1 MKGKVKA
8 REGRARSDAQGRGRG
23 KGTKKKATVGLPGHP
38 LAFPP
43 WRVFVTCRSAS
54 GSGNGKLDAQSKDRE
69 WGGLKMSSTAR
80 LRKRQ
85 YGRSSVAKS
94 KPYKPFLPTS
104 YSPQEG
110 YLKEGEDMLSIKEL
124 RWNVA
129 DYSKRHEENH
139 ERPQST
145 QLGDASGRDSRKEGL
160 FQHFYQ
166 VVQKE
171 RDRERPSDCV
181 IVCINNEQRDYA
193 TGIGHRLQDHGL
205 VVEMIHLSS
214 ASSLTRALQEVKD
227 DGSPFCILV
236 EQSNV
241 KLSSCTVIMLHESI
255 KIHRHMPLEDALEL
269 VAKEYRRFF
278 SKREQQECA
287 GIALQAGDLVDDFL
301 ARERLTSYSVPS
313 GIQHL
318 LFLLSEG
325 MYLYGNELNLLIDY
339 LKTRKG
345 QLEGFEALESLVSS
359 DHPSFQGRN
368 TPVVGKPPPLLPTPG
383 KPSFSGPHPPL
394 PAKSP
399 LLGDRPGGAL
409 LPPPGSGNPKGLF
422 APPLLPAA
430 PSKRPP
436 LGCPQPR
443 RAKRPLLGEKPG
455 LLAPLPGECTAFPL
469 PGRMEPDLSY
479 LSSSISAAQA
489 DGAAHISAE
498 IRKAPGARK
507 TEWLLPTWR
516 LHPPSRTEAPV

>member
-1 MKGKVKA
+1 
-8 REGRARSDAQGRGRG
+8 
-23 KGTKKKATVGLPGHP
+23 
-38 LAFPP
+38 
-43 WRVFVTCRSAS
+43 
-54 GSGNGKLDAQSKDRE
+54 
-69 WGGLKMSSTAR
+69 MSSSAR
-80 LRKRQ
+80 LRRRQ

-94 KPYKPFLPTS
+94 SKPYKPFPPTS

-110 YLKEGEDMLSIKEL
+110 YLKEGEDMLSVEEL
-124 RWNVA
+124 PRNVV

-145 QLGDASGRDSRKEGL
+145 QFGDAGGRDTQKERL

-166 VVQKE
+166 MIQKE

-181 IVCINNEQRDYA
+181 IVSINNEQREYA

-214 ASSLTRALQEVKD
+214 ESSLTRALHEVKD
-227 DGSPFCILV
+227 DRSPFCILV

-241 KLSSCTVIMLHESI
+241 KLSSCTVIILHESI
-255 KIHRHMPLEDALEL
+255 KIHRHMPLEDALDL

-278 SKREQQECA
+278 SKREQQERA
-287 GIALQAGDLVDDFL
+287 GIALQAGDLADDFL
-301 ARERLTSYSVPS
+301 AREQLTSYSVPS

-325 MYLYGNELNLLIDY
+325 MHLYRNELNLLIDY

-345 QLEGFEALESLVSS
+345 YLEGFETLESSATS
-359 DHPSFQGRN
+359 DHSSFQGRS
-368 TPVVGKPPPLLPTPG
+368 TSVVGKPPPLLPTPG

-399 LLGDRPGGAL
+399 LLGDRPGGGL
-409 LPPPGSGNPKGLF
+409 LPPPGLGNPKGLF

-430 PSKRPP
+430 PSKRPAP
-436 LGCPQPR
+436 LGCPRPK

-455 LLAPLPGECTAFPL
+455 LLVPPPALQSVLHKQTAQHP
-469 PGRMEPDLSY
+469 S
-479 LSSSISAAQA
+479 
-489 DGAAHISAE
+489 
-498 IRKAPGARK
+498 
-507 TEWLLPTWR
+507 LLK
-516 LHPPSRTEAPV
+516 

>member
-1 MKGKVKA
+1 
-8 REGRARSDAQGRGRG
+8 
-23 KGTKKKATVGLPGHP
+23 
-38 LAFPP
+38 
-43 WRVFVTCRSAS
+43 
-54 GSGNGKLDAQSKDRE
+54 
-69 WGGLKMSSTAR
+69 MSSSAKPR
-80 LRKRQ
+80 RRQ
-85 YGRSSVAKS
+85 DGRSSVAKS

-110 YLKEGEDMLSIKEL
+110 YLKEGEDMLSVKEL
-124 RWNVA
+124 QRNVA

-145 QLGDASGRDSRKEGL
+145 QFGDAGGRDTQKERL

-166 VVQKE
+166 MIQKE

-181 IVCINNEQRDYA
+181 IVSINNEQREYA

-214 ASSLTRALQEVKD
+214 ESSLTRALHEVKD
-227 DGSPFCILV
+227 DRSPFCILV

-241 KLSSCTVIMLHESI
+241 KLSSCTVIILHESI
-255 KIHRHMPLEDALEL
+255 KIHRHMPLEDALDL

-278 SKREQQECA
+278 SKREQQERA
-287 GIALQAGDLVDDFL
+287 GIALQAGDLTDDFL
-301 ARERLTSYSVPS
+301 AREQLTSYSVPS

-325 MYLYGNELNLLIDY
+325 MHLYRNELNLLIDY

-345 QLEGFEALESLVSS
+345 HLEDFETLESSATS
-359 DHPSFQGRN
+359 DHSSFQGRS
-368 TPVVGKPPPLLPTPG
+368 TSVVGKPPPLLPTPG

-399 LLGDRPGGAL
+399 LLGDRPGGGL
-409 LPPPGSGNPKGLF
+409 LPPPGLGNPKGLF

-430 PSKRPP
+430 PSKRPAP
-436 LGCPQPR
+436 LGCPCPK

-455 LLAPLPGECTAFPL
+455 LLVPPPALQSVLHKQTA
-469 PGRMEPDLSY
+469 
-479 LSSSISAAQA
+479 Q
-489 DGAAHISAE
+489 
-498 IRKAPGARK
+498 
-507 TEWLLPTWR
+507 
-516 LHPPSRTEAPV
+516 PPSLLK

>member
-1 MKGKVKA
+1 
-8 REGRARSDAQGRGRG
+8 
-23 KGTKKKATVGLPGHP
+23 
-38 LAFPP
+38 
-43 WRVFVTCRSAS
+43 
-54 GSGNGKLDAQSKDRE
+54 
-69 WGGLKMSSTAR
+69 
-80 LRKRQ
+80 
-85 YGRSSVAKS
+85 
-94 KPYKPFLPTS
+94 
-104 YSPQEG
+104 
-110 YLKEGEDMLSIKEL
+110 MLSIKEL
-124 RWNVA
+124 RRNVA
-129 DYSKRHEENH
+129 DYSKRHEESH

-145 QLGDASGRDSRKEGL
+145 QLGDASSRDTWKEGL

-166 VVQKE
+166 VIQKE

-181 IVCINNEQRDYA
+181 IVSINNEQREYA
-193 TGIGHRLQDHGL
+193 TSIGHRLQDHGL

-214 ASSLTRALQEVKD
+214 ESSLTRALQEVKD

-287 GIALQAGDLVDDFL
+287 GISLQAGDLVDDFL
-301 ARERLTSYSVPS
+301 ARECLTGYSVPS

-325 MYLYGNELNLLIDY
+325 MHLYGNELNLLIDY

-345 QLEGFEALESLVSS
+345 QLEGFEMLESLASS
-359 DHPSFQGRN
+359 DHSSFQSRN

-383 KPSFSGPHPPL
+383 KLSFSGPHLPL

-409 LPPPGSGNPKGLF
+409 LPPPVLQSVLHKQTVQP
-422 APPLLPAA
+422 ASLLN
-430 PSKRPP
+430 
-436 LGCPQPR
+436 
-443 RAKRPLLGEKPG
+443 
-455 LLAPLPGECTAFPL
+455 
-469 PGRMEPDLSY
+469 
-479 LSSSISAAQA
+479 
-489 DGAAHISAE
+489 
-498 IRKAPGARK
+498 
-507 TEWLLPTWR
+507 
-516 LHPPSRTEAPV
+516 

>member
-110 YLKEGEDMLSIKEL
+110 YLKEGEDML
-124 RWNVA
+124 
-129 DYSKRHEENH
+129 
-139 ERPQST
+139 
-145 QLGDASGRDSRKEGL
+145 
-160 FQHFYQ
+160 
-166 VVQKE
+166 
-171 RDRERPSDCV
+171 
-181 IVCINNEQRDYA
+181 RDYA

>member
-1 MKGKVKA
+1 MKGKRKA
-8 REGRARSDAQGRGRG
+8 REGRARSDGQGRGRG
-23 KGTKKKATVGLPGHP
+23 KGTKKKATVKKTRCAPAPPSPQGRGGRPAGCGGRDLLGAGLQARGATWEWRGLRKGPGRRC
-38 LAFPP
+38 LREP
-43 WRVFVTCRSAS
+43 WKNALVRP
-54 GSGNGKLDAQSKDRE
+54 
-69 WGGLKMSSTAR
+69 GLKMSSTAR
-80 LRKRQ
+80 LRRRQ
-85 YGRSSVAKS
+85 YGRSSVAKSS

-124 RWNVA
+124 RRNVA
-129 DYSKRHEENH
+129 DNSERHEENH
-139 ERPQST
+139 KRPQST
-145 QLGDASGRDSRKEGL
+145 QLGDASGRDTRKEGL

-214 ASSLTRALQEVKD
+214 TSSLTRALQEVKD

-313 GIQHL
+313 GIQRL

-345 QLEGFEALESLVSS
+345 QLEGFEALESLASS
-359 DHPSFQGRN
+359 DHPSFQVRN

-383 KPSFSGPHPPL
+383 KPSFSGLHPPL

-399 LLGDRPGGAL
+399 LLGDRPGVAL

-436 LGCPQPR
+436 LGWPQPR
-443 RAKRPLLGEKPG
+443 HAKRPLLGEKQG
-455 LLAPLPGECTAFPL
+455 LLAPPPVLPSVL
-469 PGRMEPDLSY
+469 PKQTVQRTS
-479 LSSSISAAQA
+479 
-489 DGAAHISAE
+489 
-498 IRKAPGARK
+498 
-507 TEWLLPTWR
+507 LLK
-516 LHPPSRTEAPV
+516 

>member
-94 KPYKPFLPTS
+94 SKPYKPFLPTS

-110 YLKEGEDMLSIKEL
+110 YLKEGEDML
-124 RWNVA
+124 
-129 DYSKRHEENH
+129 
-139 ERPQST
+139 
-145 QLGDASGRDSRKEGL
+145 
-160 FQHFYQ
+160 
-166 VVQKE
+166 
-171 RDRERPSDCV
+171 
-181 IVCINNEQRDYA
+181 RDYA

>member
-1 MKGKVKA
+1 
-8 REGRARSDAQGRGRG
+8 
-23 KGTKKKATVGLPGHP
+23 
-38 LAFPP
+38 
-43 WRVFVTCRSAS
+43 
-54 GSGNGKLDAQSKDRE
+54 
-69 WGGLKMSSTAR
+69 MSSSAR
-80 LRKRQ
+80 PRRRQ
-85 YGRSSVAKS
+85 YGRSSVSKCS

-124 RWNVA
+124 RRNVA
-129 DYSKRHEENH
+129 DYSKRHEESH

-145 QLGDASGRDSRKEGL
+145 QLGDVSGRDTWKEGL

-166 VVQKE
+166 VIQKE

-181 IVCINNEQRDYA
+181 IVSINNEQREYA

-214 ASSLTRALQEVKD
+214 ESSLTRALQEVKD

-255 KIHRHMPLEDALEL
+255 KSSFLSLVHRHMPLEDALEL

-287 GIALQAGDLVDDFL
+287 RIALQAGDLVDDFL

-325 MYLYGNELNLLIDY
+325 MHLYGNELNLLIDY

-345 QLEGFEALESLVSS
+345 QLEGFEMLESLASS
-359 DHPSFQGRN
+359 DHSPFQGRN
-368 TPVVGKPPPLLPTPG
+368 TPVMGKPPPLLPTPG

-394 PAKSP
+394 PAKPP

-409 LPPPGSGNPKGLF
+409 LPPPGLGNPKGLF

-430 PSKRPP
+430 PSKRSAP
-436 LGCPQPR
+436 LGCPHPK

-455 LLAPLPGECTAFPL
+455 LLAPPPVLQSVLHKQTVQPASLLNSGKLPEPGEQGGCCPEGGFTVLRGP
-469 PGRMEPDLSY
+469 R
-479 LSSSISAAQA
+479 
-489 DGAAHISAE
+489 
-498 IRKAPGARK
+498 
-507 TEWLLPTWR
+507 
-516 LHPPSRTEAPV
+516 PV

>member
-1 MKGKVKA
+1 
-8 REGRARSDAQGRGRG
+8 
-23 KGTKKKATVGLPGHP
+23 
-38 LAFPP
+38 
-43 WRVFVTCRSAS
+43 
-54 GSGNGKLDAQSKDRE
+54 
-69 WGGLKMSSTAR
+69 
-80 LRKRQ
+80 
-85 YGRSSVAKS
+85 
-94 KPYKPFLPTS
+94 
-104 YSPQEG
+104 
-110 YLKEGEDMLSIKEL
+110 MLSIKEL
-124 RWNVA
+124 RRNVA
-129 DYSKRHEENH
+129 DYSKRHEESH

-145 QLGDASGRDSRKEGL
+145 QLGDVSGRDTWKEGL

-166 VVQKE
+166 VIQKE

-181 IVCINNEQRDYA
+181 IVSINNEQREYA

-214 ASSLTRALQEVKD
+214 ESSLTRALQEVKD

-255 KIHRHMPLEDALEL
+255 KSSFLSLVHRHMPLEDALEL

-287 GIALQAGDLVDDFL
+287 RIALQAGDLVDDFL

-325 MYLYGNELNLLIDY
+325 MHLYGNELNLLIDY

-345 QLEGFEALESLVSS
+345 QLEGFEMLESLASS
-359 DHPSFQGRN
+359 DHSPFQGRN
-368 TPVVGKPPPLLPTPG
+368 TPVMGKPPPLLPTPG

-394 PAKSP
+394 PAKPP

-409 LPPPGSGNPKGLF
+409 LPPPGLGNPKGLF

-430 PSKRPP
+430 PSKRSAP
-436 LGCPQPR
+436 LGCPHPK

-455 LLAPLPGECTAFPL
+455 LLAPPPVLQSVLHKQTVQPASLLNSGKLPEPGEQGGCCPEGGFTVLRGP
-469 PGRMEPDLSY
+469 R
-479 LSSSISAAQA
+479 
-489 DGAAHISAE
+489 
-498 IRKAPGARK
+498 
-507 TEWLLPTWR
+507 
-516 LHPPSRTEAPV
+516 PV